1 MVCSG
6 ALGIVGTETADV
18 FLWNG
23 KGWVLTLSR
32 IDWIDQISVG
42 VEWSSEVVVLWFDYR
57 YQEIL

>member
-23 KGWVLTLSR
+23 KGLD
-32 IDWIDQISVG
+32 I
-42 VEWSSEVVVLWFDYR
+42 EPY
-57 YQEIL
+57 